1 MNDAKIDEEAIFDL
15 ARKIDSPEARDEYLA
30 QACGEDEE
38 LRRRVLGL
46 LDIDQGKDSLLDRP
60 AFDKEQIGT
69 PTAEHGQVTE
79 KPGDEIAN
87 YKLLQKIGEG
97 GFGVVYMA
105 EQTQPVRR
113 KVALK
118 VIKPGMD
125 SKEVIARFE
134 AERQALAVLDDP
146 SIAKMLD
153 AGTTESGRPFFVM
166 ELVHGVPIT
175 EFCNKNKS
183 SIRHRIELYQQ
194 VCQAIQHAH
203 LRGIIHRDIKPSN
216 VLITLHDG
224 KPVPK
229 VIDFGVAKALNQQL
243 TEKTLF
249 TAYGQVVGTPQ
260 YMSPE
265 QAEMSG
271 LGVDTRSDIY
281 SLGVLLYELL
291 TGAPPV
297 DQQRLL
303 SSGYAEMIRII
314 REEEPPR
321 PSKRVSTLGESATIV
336 AQKRST
342 ESSQLIRELHGDLD
356 WIVMKMLEKER
367 DRRYESIRTLS
378 NDLDRY
384 LQEQPVAARPPS
396 IAYRT
401 SKYVRRNRV
410 LIGTASLLIGI
421 MAVAT
426 AVSVSA
432 RRTAIR
438 ERNTANDEREIADQ
452 ERHRASQNLK
462 LAQQSEAQA
471 LVAERTTAQAL
482 EKSKRFQ
489 YAAEMVQ
496 ASYALAEGDIS
507 RMHELLERQPHELRK
522 FEHDYLRH
530 AGRKRD
536 EVVCNTEDKILN
548 LLPSSV
554 NDQILVTYNQGL
566 AIYTSDWEIVKKYES
581 DYVKTAYDGER
592 LAYTKSLTELAFA
605 VAGQPPQEKTWSC
618 QHRIACLDF
627 SPTSSELAILA
638 EDGLRVLNP
647 DTMDEKRITSD
658 VQPVWVN
665 DRSIAFSPNGKWL
678 AASDGRGTVRV
689 WDTET
694 YELQHEFRGG
704 LSLPLSWNF
713 GALQFSNDSML
724 LAVAFAERI
733 LVFNFNTSKEREL
746 GLPAYINDITAISL
760 SHNNGNMIAVCN
772 ADGTITVIDSRTGA
786 VLDRLIGHEQRVR
799 AVQFR
804 ENGALLSAGV
814 DRTIR
819 KWQDVGDIAKDVYTT
834 TVDFKFLQ
842 ELGFLPHGGITFL
855 RRSTQDEHY
864 PWRSTVAIR
873 HPDGTVTATPIHSW
887 RHWFAVS
894 GT

>member
-1 MNDAKIDEEAIFDL
+1 
-15 ARKIDSPEARDEYLA
+15 
-30 QACGEDEE
+30 
-38 LRRRVLGL
+38 
-46 LDIDQGKDSLLDRP
+46 
-60 AFDKEQIGT
+60 
-69 PTAEHGQVTE
+69 
-79 KPGDEIAN
+79 
-87 YKLLQKIGEG
+87 
-97 GFGVVYMA
+97 
-105 EQTQPVRR
+105 
-113 KVALK
+113 
-118 VIKPGMD
+118 
-125 SKEVIARFE
+125 
-134 AERQALAVLDDP
+134 
-146 SIAKMLD
+146 
-153 AGTTESGRPFFVM
+153 M
-166 ELVHGVPIT
+166 EP
-175 EFCNKNKS
+175 
-183 SIRHRIELYQQ
+183 
-194 VCQAIQHAH
+194 
-203 LRGIIHRDIKPSN
+203 
-216 VLITLHDG
+216 
-224 KPVPK
+224 
-229 VIDFGVAKALNQQL
+229 
-243 TEKTLF
+243 
-249 TAYGQVVGTPQ
+249 
-260 YMSPE
+260 
-265 QAEMSG
+265 SG
-271 LGVDTRSDIY
+271 LP
-281 SLGVLLYELL
+281 
-291 TGAPPV
+291 AN
-297 DQQRLL
+297 
-303 SSGYAEMIRII
+303 
-314 REEEPPR
+314 
-321 PSKRVSTLGESATIV
+321 
-336 AQKRST
+336 
-342 ESSQLIRELHGDLD
+342 LHGDLD
-356 WIVMKMLEKER
+356 WVVMKTLEKER
-367 DRRYESIRTLS
+367 DRRYESIRELS

-507 RMHELLERQPHELRK
+507 RMHELLERQPHELRE

-694 YELQHEFRGG
+694 YELQHEFSGG
-704 LSLPLSWNF
+704 LSLPRSWNF

-855 RRSTQDEHY
+855 RKSTQDEHY

-894 GT
+894 GTGLLAVLVERQFQVWNLKERPPRLVDRMKLANAFEMTDDGTSGRLEISRNAEVVAFIASGAIQLWHRKQSNHAEVFLQLKSSGDVSGMLALSPDGSLIAASQAGLISLGDTSKPDWIAGQEWEPWDAGEKTSDLCFSPDGRFMAAQRIRKGRSMDSIGPHRRTKSLGGCVGAR